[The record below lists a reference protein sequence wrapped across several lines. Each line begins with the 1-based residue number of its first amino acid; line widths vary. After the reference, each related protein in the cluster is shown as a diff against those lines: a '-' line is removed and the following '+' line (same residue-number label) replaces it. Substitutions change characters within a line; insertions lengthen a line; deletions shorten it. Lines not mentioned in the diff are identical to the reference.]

1 MTIRA
6 WQSLGI
12 RHANEHGWYT
22 KYDRS
27 VLILEQVKHLI
38 RIVAGRYHMSATV
51 CNAPSGKARTQPC
64 ETSALD

>member
-6 WQSLGI
+6 WQSMGI
-12 RHANEHGWYT
+12 QHANEHGWYT

-38 RIVAGRYHMSATV
+38 RIVAGRYHMSATRLQRSERQSPHPAV
-51 CNAPSGKARTQPC
+51 
-64 ETSALD
+64 